1 MTRPKPSDRALL
13 PKGMATLLPEAAA
26 DRRRLERAAVHVFR
40 SWGYEEVI
48 TPLFEYLDVIAP
60 GLGPGVIDKAYT
72 VADRGTGRMMVLRPD
87 MTPQVARMAATL
99 LRDAPRPMRLCYGAN
114 VFRYEDEHAGHEREI
129 FQLGAE
135 LIGPS
140 HPSADAE
147 IVALAMEVLHQLG
160 LTGAKVAIGH
170 VGLFRAWLSETGTSP
185 ERVPLL
191 EEAVVKKDRTSLVEL
206 LVQDGQRPSDA
217 ARLAGFLDLIGEEDV
232 LDRAAEIVDSPP
244 AREAL
249 AALREVIRQVGFYGL
264 SKSVILD
271 LAEIRGREYY
281 SGLIFELFA
290 EGVGYEVG
298 RGGRYDD
305 LIGRFGPPGPSTGF
319 AVHLERVQQALN
331 HVSASAPYGAVDVL
345 LAAPSPDRAVVR
357 LAAELR
363 RRGVRVTVWLEETP
377 PSVAAEHA
385 RAMKIPWIVER
396 GTTSAKIVLTET
408 KTLRLRRMSPAG
420 VAAAVLARRK
430 AGQDADR
437 FV

>member
-26 DRRRLERAAVHVFR
+26 DRRRLERAAFDVFR

-60 GLGPGVIDKAYT
+60 GLGPGVVDKAYT

-87 MTPQVARMAATL
+87 MTPQVARMSATL

-147 IVALAMEVLHQLG
+147 IVALAMEVLHRFG

-170 VGLFRAWLSETGTSP
+170 VGLFRAWLSETGASP
-185 ERVPLL
+185 ERASHL
-191 EEAVVKKDRTSLVEL
+191 EEAVIKKDRTRVVEL
-206 LVQDGQRPSDA
+206 LVQGGHPHADA
-217 ARLAGFLDLIGEEDV
+217 ARLAGFLDLIGEANV
-232 LDRAAEIVDSPP
+232 LDRAAEVVDNPL
-244 AREAL
+244 ARQAL
-249 AALREVIRQVGFYGL
+249 AALREVIRQVGFYGW

-305 LIGRFGPPGPSTGF
+305 LIGRFGPPCPSTGF
-319 AVHLERVQQALN
+319 AVHLERMQQALN
-331 HVSASAPYGAVDVL
+331 HVSASEPYGAVDVL

-357 LAAELR
+357 VAEELR
-363 RRGVRVTVWLEETP
+363 RRGVRVTLRLEETP
-377 PSVAAEHA
+377 PSVTADHA
-385 RAMKIPWIVER
+385 RALKIPWIVEL
-396 GTTSAKIVLTET
+396 GPTSTKIVLTET
-408 KTLRLRRMSPAG
+408 KTLRSRRLSPAG
-420 VAAAVLARRK
+420 VATAVLARR
-430 AGQDADR
+430 ATGQGADR
-437 FV
+437 R